1 MKNIIHPILLFI
13 LLLGFLPG
21 YTNVPIDA
29 ENKSAENMCI
39 TPGTPL
45 NPTGNAFSPNQAI
58 LDWSPGSPAGSPD
71 ITYFWV
77 IGTSLDVTY
86 GSGIAYGTTTDT
98 WLGVIALSPGTTYY
112 LRVYAQTSCNGSSS
126 SYATS
131 APFTTPGGGSS
142 CITPGA
148 PINVSATPL
157 SSTFASLDW
166 SAGSPAGS
174 PSVTFD
180 WVVGLSSN
188 GAIVAQGT
196 TSSNWVGAST
206 LSPVTNYF
214 LKLYAKTSCNGTRSA
229 DVTVLFTTPGGGS
242 SCITPGAPINVSA
255 TPLSSTSAS
264 LDWSAGSPV
273 GSPTVTYYWVVG
285 TSPSVTWGSGTA
297 QGSTT
302 STWVGVN
309 SLLPGTTYYLRVYA
323 HTSCNGSS
331 SSYTTSAPFTTPGG
345 PSCITP
351 GAPVGVGA
359 TVTGST
365 SANLNWSGGSPAGS
379 PNVTYYW
386 VIGTSSSVTYGNGM
400 TQGYT
405 ALTSFS
411 LNNLQS
417 GTTYYLRVYAR
428 TDCNGSVSSYATS
441 AAFTTQGGCVAP
453 SVQASNISFSNVS
466 PQQFRIHWANGNGT
480 RRIVKIN
487 TLNGF
492 TLPNNG
498 SDPTPNSHY
507 SGSGE
512 QIVYNG
518 TGNTVSVTGLPLN
531 STIWVR
537 IFEANCT
544 GVNSFYNTTNSTTN
558 PSSQRTIT
566 VLPAMSSF
574 VGSEAGLNSN
584 NEEIQIP
591 FYTIRNFDESIPLMH
606 LLSDGSTSTRFTL
619 TASNAG
625 SFGFRVVDSI
635 GRVVTDSNRTLD
647 LARFGKLDTAFA
659 VAHDKLVAKFTHPT
673 IPHTSFTQN
682 LKLQILYEG
691 GLLGIDIP
699 ISFLR
704 PAAPLAAELVDFSGK
719 YLASQ
724 HVNQLQWTTLS
735 EYNNDYFEIQRSIG
749 KGDFEAIGKVPGIN
763 KPHLYAFTDHD
774 IASSGVH
781 IYRLRQVDYD
791 GTETLSDQIAIKV
804 TSDTDVKTRISPNP
818 ATNLVHLQIEGNAE
832 DNVRVQL
839 FNMSGQ
845 MVISDM
851 SEKMTDDAQIFDLN
865 TSSLQK
871 GMYNLVIQI
880 KDRIFHHK
888 LLIVD

>member
-1 MKNIIHPILLFI
+1 MFNFTTEISFFKICNFKNTTFLRKLLKKLQNKNIPTMKNIIHPILLFI

-29 ENKSAENMCI
+29 ENKSADNMCI

-77 IGTSLDVTY
+77 IGTSPDVTY

-157 SSTFASLDW
+157 SST
-166 SAGSPAGS
+166 
-174 PSVTFD
+174 
-180 WVVGLSSN
+180 
-188 GAIVAQGT
+188 
-196 TSSNWVGAST
+196 
-206 LSPVTNYF
+206 
-214 LKLYAKTSCNGTRSA
+214 
-229 DVTVLFTTPGGGS
+229 
-242 SCITPGAPINVSA
+242 
-255 TPLSSTSAS
+255 SAS
-264 LDWSAGSPV
+264 LDWFAGSPA

-285 TSPSVTWGSGTA
+285 TSPSVAWGSGVA

-331 SSYTTSAPFTTPGG
+331 SSYATSAPFTTPGG

-365 SANLNWSGGSPAGS
+365 SANLNWSGGSPAGT

-441 AAFTTQGGCVAP
+441 AAFTTPGGCVAP

-466 PQQFRIHWANGNGT
+466 PQQFRIQWTNGNGT

-537 IFEANCT
+537 IFEANCS
-544 GVNSFYNTTNSTTN
+544 GVNSVYNIINSTTN

-635 GRVVTDSNRTLD
+635 GRVVTDSSRTLD

-659 VAHDKLVAKFTHPT
+659 VAHDKLIAKFTHPT

-704 PAAPLAAELVDFSGK
+704 PAAPLAAEMVDFSGE
-719 YLASQ
+719 YVESR

-735 EYNNDYFEIQRSIG
+735 EFNNDYFEIQRSIG
-749 KGDFEAIGKVPGIN
+749 KDDFEAIGKVPGIN
-763 KPHLYAFTDHD
+763 KPNLYSYTDND

-781 IYRLRQVDYD
+781 IYRLRQVDFD
-791 GTETLSDQIAIKV
+791 GTETFSDQIAIKV
-804 TSDTDVKTRISPNP
+804 SDDASAKTHVSPNP
-818 ATNLVHLQIEGNAE
+818 ATNIVNLHIEGKT
-832 DNVRVQL
+832 DDQIKVQV

-845 MVISDM
+845 KVLSDVNEIM
-851 SEKMTDDAQIFDLN
+851 NDNTQIFELN
-865 TSSLQK
+865 TSTFQK
-871 GMYNLVIQI
+871 GIYNVMVQVNNE
-880 KDRIFHHK
+880 IFHHK